1 MMRSQY
7 RRLKGCRT
15 AVPSAVTLAMVLL
28 ALGAAPRARA
38 QEDPRPSLAGHTFLC
53 TDLIPDAFVRSYVRT
68 SLGYAEATSIDYP
81 PLVIQGDTLQVLN
94 GSLSYA
100 TLGLEYQ
107 ALLRNWIATRIGA
120 GLVSRLGTQGSS
132 LANEGVTITSGYD
145 FGFLAKLRQTPK
157 SMLCGSIAVTNQ
169 NVTIIDVKQFA
180 EDVANGVPNA
190 RLIDYVPTVRSNAA
204 LRFAWA
210 ASHTFGVT
218 LLGQGSYGDAPRRH
232 ERTSWG
238 WDLGAS
244 VDYDFAP
251 THGIPVGTAF
261 GYRVTSLPG
270 VTAADNGNS
279 SQTVLRIAYTGKH
292 DVVAADILGVFNRQN
307 TQASA
312 IWAGGTAFSIR
323 VYF

>member
-1 MMRSQY
+1 MRS
-7 RRLKGCRT
+7 RHLRSNRGRMT
-15 AVPSAVTLAMVLL
+15 VRSAATLALALL

-38 QEDPRPSLAGHTFLC
+38 QEDPRPSLAGHTFVS
-53 TDLIPDAFVRSYVRT
+53 TDLVPDAFVRSFVRS

-81 PLVIQGDTLQVLN
+81 PLVIHGDTLQVLN
-94 GSLSYA
+94 GDLSYA

-107 ALLRNWIATRIGA
+107 AVLRDWIATRIGA

-132 LANEGVTITSGYD
+132 LANEGVTITQGYD

-157 SMLCGSIAVTNQ
+157 TMLCGSIAVTNQ
-169 NVTIIDVKQFA
+169 SVTIIDVKQFA
-180 EDVANGVPNA
+180 EDVANDVPNA
-190 RLIDYVPTVRSNAA
+190 RLVDDVRTVRSDAG

-218 LLGQGSYGDAPRRH
+218 MLAEGSYGDAPRRH

-238 WDLGAS
+238 WDAGAS
-244 VDYDFAP
+244 VDYDAEP
-251 THGIPVGTAF
+251 SHGIPVGAAI
-261 GYRVTSLPG
+261 GCRLTSLPG
-270 VTAADNGNS
+270 LTAADIGNS

-292 DVVAADILGVFNRQN
+292 DLVAVDILGVFNRQN
-307 TQASA
+307 AQATA
-312 IWAGGTAFSIR
+312 IWAGGTAFSMR